1 MKLYILNI
9 SMTDDTVLSVD
20 NSSVDLKTILILSG
34 MRESVADP
42 VADRIETIAGR
53 FAFRRSLTSS
63 GGARLCLWAV
73 PPAFQT
79 SSSVLSEN
87 RLDNPPQAETL
98 MDLLFRL

>member
-1 MKLYILNI
+1 
-9 SMTDDTVLSVD
+9 MTDDTVLIFD
-20 NSSVDLKTILILSG
+20 NSSVDLKTKLILSG

-53 FAFRRSLTSS
+53 FAFRRSLTSI
-63 GGARLCLWAV
+63 GGARFCLRAV

-79 SSSVLSEN
+79 TISVLSEN